1 MHDSGGE
8 RQLIIDLAEDAGV
21 PFAALAD
28 TTTAK
33 LADLLDPGL
42 PAVNPLDAWG
52 AGGAD
57 ADDRMAECFTAMLS
71 DENALLGAVIHDRA
85 PGGKIYPH
93 YLEYLEPAHSA
104 TGKPVFLVSS
114 RQGTGED
121 ERVVETTRRGLPVLD
136 GVSQFLTGAR
146 CLLQYWEFL
155 QRPPLAPPV
164 LSPVIVDELRSQL
177 SQAGITGALGEYL
190 SSALLSECG
199 LIMNDS
205 VLVHSAEEL
214 DALLEQ
220 LVYPLV
226 LKTAEPGIEHKSD
239 SAGVVLHI
247 ADAGSLKTAY
257 AEMTDRLGPQVLVA
271 PMIEGDGVEMILG
284 VSRDPQFGPMVVLGF
299 GGIHA
304 EIMQDVAVLVAP
316 FDAATARRALDKLRM
331 RPLLEGVRGEP
342 AVDIDAYCEMAAR
355 LSTLADAL
363 RGEIREIDINPV
375 KLGSWGVVGLDALVI
390 CNSTAGE
397 CAA

>member
-1 MHDSGGE
+1 
-8 RQLIIDLAEDAGV
+8 
-21 PFAALAD
+21 
-28 TTTAK
+28 
-33 LADLLDPGL
+33 
-42 PAVNPLDAWG
+42 
-52 AGGAD
+52 
-57 ADDRMAECFTAMLS
+57 
-71 DENALLGAVIHDRA
+71 
-85 PGGKIYPH
+85 
-93 YLEYLEPAHSA
+93 
-104 TGKPVFLVSS
+104 
-114 RQGTGED
+114 
-121 ERVVETTRRGLPVLD
+121 
-136 GVSQFLTGAR
+136 
-146 CLLQYWEFL
+146 
-155 QRPPLAPPV
+155 
-164 LSPVIVDELRSQL
+164 VDELRSQL

-239 SAGVVLHI
+239 CGGVVLHI
-247 ADAGSLKTAY
+247 GDARTLKGAY
-257 AEMTDRLGPQVLVA
+257 AEMAEQLGPQALVA

-304 EIMQDVAVLVAP
+304 EIMQDVAVLVVP
-316 FDAATARRALDKLRM
+316 FDAAAARRALDQLRM

-397 CAA
+397 CAV